1 MLSKALVSHAKYG
14 QCPAIV
20 NIVDQRVAHPVPDQ
34 IAYSLSKAALWQ
46 ATATLAVAFGNRA
59 RVNAVAPGLT
69 LATED
74 YSGGQIER
82 IAARMQLGA
91 LQTTAQVAAAV
102 LYLSLAGAV
111 TAQPM
116 IVAGGAPLDPMERDV
131 GHQERDGL

>member
-1 MLSKALVSHAKYG
+1 MMQVNHHAPVMLSKSLVSHAKYG

-82 IAARMQLGA
+82 LAARKHGS
-91 LQTTAQVAAAV
+91 AAGRESV
-102 LYLSLAGAV
+102 C
-111 TAQPM
+111 Q
-116 IVAGGAPLDPMERDV
+116 
-131 GHQERDGL
+131 